1 MEPVDRLLLGV
12 AALGGAV
19 CAVGATMYLYLYVGA
34 TPAPVSAVLFGGLL
48 AWISVAAR
56 RLGGEP
62 FHAALPVIAFLVV
75 IVAFLLGG
83 PGNSVM
89 FMDWRLPLVL
99 LCGIGMPVVARYL
112 ASSEK

>member
-1 MEPVDRLLLGV
+1 MGTLDRVLLGV
-12 AALGGAV
+12 AVFGGAV
-19 CAVGATMYLYLYVGA
+19 CAVGATMYLHLYIGA
-34 TPAPVSAVLFGGLL
+34 VPVPVSAVLFGGLL

-56 RLGGEP
+56 RLGGEL

-89 FMDWRLPLVL
+89 YTDWRLPLL
-99 LCGIGMPVVARYL
+99 LVCGIGMPVAAGYL